1 MITAELEIE
10 KALIGKTINSAIVN
24 GYEVVLCFDDDT
36 IFNYDASDGG
46 YSSYELTLLSSAS

>member
-1 MITAELEIE
+1 MISAEIE
-10 KALIGKTINSAIVN
+10 RALIGKTITNAIVD

-46 YSSYELTLLSSAS
+46 YSSYELTKKGEKAE

>member
-1 MITAELEIE
+1 MISAEIS
-10 KALIGKTINSAIVN
+10 KALIGKTITNAIVD

-46 YSSYELTLLSSAS
+46 YSSYGLRKKGEETE